1 MKNSMFTFGHGKY
14 NCMGKNIS
22 KMEMYKVIPT
32 LIKKF
37 TVSKYCKAP
46 IPVESK
52 LKLIDF

>member
-37 TVSKYCKAP
+37 TVSKYCNAP
-46 IPVESK
+46 VPVESK

>member
-32 LIKKF
+32 LIKNF
-37 TVSKYCKAP
+37 TVSNYSKSL
-46 IPVESK
+46 IPTGEK
-52 LKLIDF
+52 N